1 MDGAE
6 ISRRRQRAGMTQSQL
21 ADACGMA
28 QPHISAYESGRRTIT
43 PEVANRVKAATKQRP
58 SIQLNRYR
66 KEIRELVTAHRGSNI
81 RVFGSAAKGIDTVDS
96 DLDLLVTFL
105 PDTHLGEVGVLM
117 SELRDLLGVEVDVV
131 SEGALVDD
139 RFSRRV
145 LKDAVPL

>member
-1 MDGAE
+1 MDAAE
-6 ISRRRQRAGMTQSQL
+6 LSRRRQRAGMTQSQL

-43 PEVANRVKAATKQRP
+43 PEVATRVEAATKQRP

-66 KEIRELVTAHRGSNI
+66 KEIRELVTGHRGSNI

-131 SEGALVDD
+131 SEGALVGD

>member
-1 MDGAE
+1 MDAAE
-6 ISRRRQRAGMTQSQL
+6 LSRRRQRAGMTQSQL

-43 PEVANRVKAATKQRP
+43 PEVATRVEAATKQRP
-58 SIQLNRYR
+58 STQLNRYR

-96 DLDLLVTFL
+96 DLDLLVDFL